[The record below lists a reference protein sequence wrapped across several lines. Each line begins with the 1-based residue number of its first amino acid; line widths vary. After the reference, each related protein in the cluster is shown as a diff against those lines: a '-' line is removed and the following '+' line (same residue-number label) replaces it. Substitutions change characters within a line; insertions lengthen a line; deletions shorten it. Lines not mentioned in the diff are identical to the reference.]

1 MKSTNYTSPRTG
13 NTYEVK
19 VTKEHRTDYREFM
32 NPETR
37 YEREY
42 TQFTIYLGGRLV
54 QFCFNEADIADA
66 VQTYENP
73 LSEEAYNV
81 LHSRFD

>member
-1 MKSTNYTSPRTG
+1 MIYTSPQTG

-19 VTKEHRTDYREFM
+19 VSTQRRTDYREFM

-42 TQFTIYLGGRLV
+42 TQFTIYSEGRMV
-54 QFCFNEADIADA
+54 QFCFAEADIPEA
-66 VQTYENP
+66 VDRFENP
-73 LSEEAYNV
+73 WPDIS
-81 LHSRFD
+81 SRFD

>member
-1 MKSTNYTSPRTG
+1 
-13 NTYEVK
+13 
-19 VTKEHRTDYREFM
+19 M

-66 VQTYENP
+66 VHTYENP

>member
-1 MKSTNYTSPRTG
+1 MEYTSPQTG

-42 TQFTIYLGGRLV
+42 TQFTIYLGGRMV

-66 VQTYENP
+66 VHTYENP

>member
-1 MKSTNYTSPRTG
+1 MEYTSPQTG
-13 NTYEVK
+13 KVYEVK

-66 VQTYENP
+66 VHTYENP

>member
-1 MKSTNYTSPRTG
+1 MEYTSPQTG

-42 TQFTIYLGGRLV
+42 TQFTIYHEGRLV
-54 QFCFNEADIADA
+54 QFCFNEADIANTVA
-66 VQTYENP
+66 HFENP
-73 LSEEAYNV
+73 GPDIS
-81 LHSRFD
+81 SWCD

>member
-1 MKSTNYTSPRTG
+1 MEYTSPQTG

-54 QFCFNEADIADA
+54 QFCFNEADIANTVA
-66 VQTYENP
+66 HLENP
-73 LSEEAYNV
+73 GPDIS
-81 LHSRFD
+81 SWCD

>member
-1 MKSTNYTSPRTG
+1 MEYTSPRTG